1 MTVKLQITL
10 VYDKTFFFLL
20 EVVGKWFVV
29 FRSNRQSFW
38 DFQCMQT
45 QQALISCYT
54 ELEMSIC
61 GTLVSSEW
69 SRLAIFKEVTTTVR
83 QLMAHVFFL
92 GQKQNQTYQN
102 TMKKYKKKKRN
113 VSFAYSRCTHAHF
126 LCMCMCVCVCW
137 RWGIGLEGPT
147 KWALIQDHWSGPSG
161 PYIFNHILKGKT
173 YRGSAPILCC
183 CSSSGTKNIQ
193 INTMSQSRQLDCSL
207 AFFDLSP
214 WHIKWGGVER
224 YAFSVGL
231 STCASSP
238 QAGVRRIQS
247 LTELCLHVHVCVQ

>member
-83 QLMAHVFFL
+83 RLMAHVFFL

-102 TMKKYKKKKRN
+102 TMKKYKKKKKGMSVLRIPD
-113 VSFAYSRCTHAHF
+113 AHMRTF
-126 LCMCMCVCVCW
+126 CVCVC
-137 RWGIGLEGPT
+137 
-147 KWALIQDHWSGPSG
+147 
-161 PYIFNHILKGKT
+161 
-173 YRGSAPILCC
+173 
-183 CSSSGTKNIQ
+183 
-193 INTMSQSRQLDCSL
+193 
-207 AFFDLSP
+207 
-214 WHIKWGGVER
+214 
-224 YAFSVGL
+224 
-231 STCASSP
+231 
-238 QAGVRRIQS
+238 
-247 LTELCLHVHVCVQ
+247 VCVCVGDEASG

>member
-83 QLMAHVFFL
+83 RLMAHVFFL

-102 TMKKYKKKKRN
+102 TMKKYKKKKKECQFC
-113 VSFAYSRCTHAHF
+113 VFQMHTCALFVYVYV
-126 LCMCMCVCVCW
+126 CVCV
-137 RWGIGLEGPT
+137 LEMR
-147 KWALIQDHWSGPSG
+147 H
-161 PYIFNHILKGKT
+161 
-173 YRGSAPILCC
+173 R
-183 CSSSGTKNIQ
+183 
-193 INTMSQSRQLDCSL
+193 
-207 AFFDLSP
+207 
-214 WHIKWGGVER
+214 
-224 YAFSVGL
+224 
-231 STCASSP
+231 
-238 QAGVRRIQS
+238 VRRSYKMSTDSGS
-247 LTELCLHVHVCVQ
+247 LIRPLWSIHF